1 MLQHLIELLLTCLP
15 LYFGRK
21 RRSKRSREEAEK
33 KKMKK
38 RIKEEGKEK
47 EKEEEEEW
55 RKDDALREGENV
67 RYSRAGNK

>member
-1 MLQHLIELLLTCLP
+1 M
-15 LYFGRK
+15 
-21 RRSKRSREEAEK
+21 

-47 EKEEEEEW
+47 EKEEKEEW
-55 RKDDALREGENV
+55 RKDDVLREGENV

>member
-15 LYFGRK
+15 LYYCRK

-38 RIKEEGKEK
+38 RIKEGKEK
-47 EKEEEEEW
+47 EKEEEDEW
-55 RKDDALREGENV
+55 RRDDALREGENV